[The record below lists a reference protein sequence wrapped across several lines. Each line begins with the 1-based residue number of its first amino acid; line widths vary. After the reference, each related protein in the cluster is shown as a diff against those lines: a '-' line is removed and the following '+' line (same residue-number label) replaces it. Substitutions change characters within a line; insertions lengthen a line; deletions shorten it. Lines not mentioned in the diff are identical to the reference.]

1 MKKTIKHYLAPIII
15 IVLLIIEME
24 IIDNLFPYP
33 GFKAII
39 SLPIIYG
46 ICAVVII
53 IGIFLT
59 KKLNSKSRSAVWFIV
74 FIVNSLIALQL
85 YPQQSNPTVLKQI
98 VNSYNVTNDYESITK
113 EDLELYVENEFDAFD
128 QTIPDDKE
136 RYVAALHKFRK
147 EINRDGSNFLYGQ
160 KDKPIL
166 TNTKIQQ
173 NLETGKDKLIWW
185 ILETFKTDK

>member
-1 MKKTIKHYLAPIII
+1 MNKTIKHYLAPIII

-24 IIDNLFPYP
+24 IIDNLFSYP

-53 IGIFLT
+53 LGIFIT

-136 RYVAALHKFRK
+136 RYIAALHKFRK
-147 EINRDGSNFLYGQ
+147 EINRDGSIFLYGQ

-166 TNTKIQQ
+166 TDTKIAQ

>member
-1 MKKTIKHYLAPIII
+1 MNKTFKIYLAPIII
-15 IVLLIIEME
+15 VVLLIIEME

-46 ICAVVII
+46 ICAVIII

-59 KKLNSKSRSAVWFIV
+59 KKLKAKSRSAVWFIV

-85 YPQQSNPTVLKQI
+85 YPQQNDPTVLKQI
-98 VNSYNVTNDYESITK
+98 INSYNVTNDYESITK

-128 QTIPDDKE
+128 QTVSDDKE

-166 TNTKIQQ
+166 TNTNIHK

-185 ILETFKTDK
+185 ILETFKTDN